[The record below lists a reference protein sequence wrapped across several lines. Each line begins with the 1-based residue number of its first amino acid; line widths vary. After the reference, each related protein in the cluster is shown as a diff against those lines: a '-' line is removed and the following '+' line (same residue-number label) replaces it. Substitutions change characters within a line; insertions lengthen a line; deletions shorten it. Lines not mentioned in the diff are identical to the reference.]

1 MIYVETEKPLT
12 LEQSEDKLY
21 YMYSNRYDSLGETY
35 KQITTEEELEVAY
48 KVYKKV
54 HKIYVKKIE
63 TICRDCDGTGLF
75 YQIEDCTCHCQ
86 MDGKAWYELAK

>member
-12 LEQSEDKLY
+12 LADSPCKVY
-21 YMYSNRYDSLGETY
+21 YMYSNRHDSLGETY
-35 KQITTEEELEVAY
+35 KQITTDEELEVAY

-54 HKIYVKKIE
+54 HKMDVKKVE
-63 TICRDCDGTGLF
+63 DICRDCDGTGLF

-86 MDGKAWYELAK
+86 MDDKASYKLAK

>member
-12 LEQSEDKLY
+12 LADSPCKVY
-21 YMYSNRYDSLGETY
+21 YMYSNRHDSLGETY
-35 KQITTEEELEVAY
+35 KQINTEIELEVAY

-54 HKIYVKKIE
+54 HKMDVKKVE
-63 TICRDCDGTGLF
+63 DICRDCDGTGLF

-86 MDGKAWYELAK
+86 MDGTAWYKLAK